1 MESNNTEEAATAS
14 QDKKEGIIY
23 IIMKD
28 NNIYIG
34 STIQDLNKRMY
45 THKKDSKT
53 KNNKLY
59 KCIRDYGGIQNFN
72 IQTIEKTPI
81 ETKKELLILD
91 QYYKNLYEKTNN
103 FILLNSY
110 ECYLNINT
118 SNRKEYNNLY
128 SKTQKRQEYLKN
140 YYRLYKNKINNI
152 EHTNII

>member
-1 MESNNTEEAATAS
+1 MESNTEEAATAS
-14 QDKKEGIIY
+14 QQTKEGIIY
-23 IIMKD
+23 LLMKD

-34 STIQDLNKRMY
+34 STIQDLKKRMY

-59 KCIRDYGGIQNFN
+59 KFIRDTGGIEKLN

-81 ETKKELLILD
+81 ETKKELLVLE

-103 FILLNSY
+103 FIILNSY

-118 SNRKEYNNLY
+118 SNRKEYNNIY
-128 SKTQKRQEYLKN
+128 SKTPKRQEYLKN

-152 EHTNII
+152 ENTNNI

>member
-53 KNNKLY
+53 KNN
-59 KCIRDYGGIQNFN
+59 NV
-72 IQTIEKTPI
+72 
-81 ETKKELLILD
+81 
-91 QYYKNLYEKTNN
+91 
-103 FILLNSY
+103 
-110 ECYLNINT
+110 
-118 SNRKEYNNLY
+118 
-128 SKTQKRQEYLKN
+128 
-140 YYRLYKNKINNI
+140 
-152 EHTNII
+152 

>member
-14 QDKKEGIIY
+14 QHKEGIIY
-23 IIMKD
+23 LLMKD

-45 THKKDSKT
+45 THKRDSKT

-59 KCIRDYGGIQNFN
+59 KFIRDTGGIEKFN

-81 ETKKELLILD
+81 ETKKDLLIKE
-91 QYYKNLYEKTNN
+91 QEYKNLYEKTNN

-118 SNRKEYNNLY
+118 SNRKEYNSLY

-140 YYRLYKNKINNI
+140 YYRQYRNKINNI
-152 EHTNII
+152 ENTNIF

>member
-1 MESNNTEEAATAS
+1 MESNTEEAATAS
-14 QDKKEGIIY
+14 QPKEGIIY
-23 IIMKD
+23 LLMKD

-34 STIQDLNKRMY
+34 STIQNLNKRMY
-45 THKKDSKT
+45 THKRDSKN

-59 KCIRDYGGIQNFN
+59 KCIRDSGGIENFN

-81 ETKKELLILD
+81 ETKKELLILE

-103 FILLNSY
+103 FIILNYY

-128 SKTQKRQEYLKN
+128 SKTQKRQDYLKN
-140 YYRLYKNKINNI
+140 YYRQNKIKINNI
-152 EHTNII
+152 GNTNNF

>member
-1 MESNNTEEAATAS
+1 MENNNTEEAATAS

-23 IIMKD
+23 LLMKD
-28 NNIYIG
+28 ENIYIG

-81 ETKKELLILD
+81 ETKKELLSKE
-91 QYYKNLYEKTNN
+91 QYYKNLYENT
-103 FILLNSY
+103 ILY
-110 ECYLNINT
+110 
-118 SNRKEYNNLY
+118 
-128 SKTQKRQEYLKN
+128 
-140 YYRLYKNKINNI
+140 
-152 EHTNII
+152 